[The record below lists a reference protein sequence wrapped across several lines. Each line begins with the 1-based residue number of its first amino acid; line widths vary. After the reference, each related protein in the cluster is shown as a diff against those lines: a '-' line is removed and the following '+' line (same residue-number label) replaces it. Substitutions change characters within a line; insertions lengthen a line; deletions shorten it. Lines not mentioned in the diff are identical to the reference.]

1 MIVRQLADIQGTER
15 DVQTD
20 TWASRRL
27 ILQDDGVGFSVHDTV
42 MKAGTETTMW
52 YKNHIEAVYCIEG
65 QGTVEDLASGQIHAL
80 RPGTLYLLNEHD
92 RHVVRP
98 TTDVRMVCVFN
109 PACTGREVHDA
120 HGAYPLLTD

>member
-1 MIVRQLADIQGTER
+1 MIVRQLADIQGTDR